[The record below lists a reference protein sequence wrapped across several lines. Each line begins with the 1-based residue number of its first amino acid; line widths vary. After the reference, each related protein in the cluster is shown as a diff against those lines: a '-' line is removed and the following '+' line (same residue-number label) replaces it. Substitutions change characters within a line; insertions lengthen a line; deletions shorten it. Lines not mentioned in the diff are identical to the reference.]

1 MVAALS
7 DSAFDFPRSVAMR
20 RSYIVASTPRS
31 RSAMFCAQLWKTGVL
46 GAPFE
51 YLDYPGGQF
60 GSEMAKRLEPASH
73 ADYLAKVVACRTSRN
88 GVFGVKVNFKDFQE
102 TLVRAPETL
111 NMLSPTTHIYFDRQ
125 DKLAQA
131 VDMAR
136 ALAGD
141 KQVSG
146 REQVAPP
153 LRYDRNLISKCLGS
167 LERGRLGW
175 MRWFEA
181 NAVVPFVVTYEDLA
195 ADPTGVV
202 RDIVKLLGVQDD
214 EPEEIHPPTEVET
227 RSNRINEKWASRFR
241 REIRAG
247 IRPEHNAVRKQGA

>member
-1 MVAALS
+1 MVAAPS
-7 DSAFDFPRSVAMR
+7 DRAFDFAHSVAMR

-31 RSAMFCAQLWKTGVL
+31 GSALFCGRLWKTGVL

-51 YLDYPGGQF
+51 YLGYPGGQF
-60 GSEMAKRLEPASH
+60 GGEMAKRLEPSSH

-102 TLVRAPETL
+102 TLARVPETL
-111 NMLSPTTHIYFDRQ
+111 SILSPTTHIYFDRQ

-136 ALAGD
+136 ALASD
-141 KQVSG
+141 RQVSV
-146 REQVAPP
+146 REQRAPP
-153 LRYDRNLISKCLGS
+153 LRYDRSLISKCLGS

-181 NAVVPFVVTYEDLA
+181 NAIVPFVVTYEDLA
-195 ADPTGVV
+195 ADTTGVV

-214 EPEEIHPPTEVET
+214 EPEALLHPAEVEM
-227 RSNRINEKWASRFR
+227 RSHGINEKWASRFR

-247 IRPEHNAVRKQGA
+247 IRRLDA